1 MATPTMGINSALAAY
16 NKIGRA
22 AGQGMDARD
31 TGGAK
36 GGEFADLVKSAL
48 QEARRIGERSEQMS
62 LQGIRDNA
70 DLNQVI
76 TAVAEAE
83 VTLQTV
89 VSIRD
94 KVVDAYKE
102 ILRMPI

>member
-1 MATPTMGINSALAAY
+1 MATPTMGINGAMAAY
-16 NKIGRA
+16 NRAGRA
-22 AGQGMDARD
+22 VGQGMEARD
-31 TGGAK
+31 TGGK
-36 GGEFADLVKSAL
+36 NDFADLVKNAL

-62 LQGIRDNA
+62 IAGIRDNA

-94 KVVDAYKE
+94 KVIDAYKE

>member
-1 MATPTMGINSALAAY
+1 MAIPTMGINSAAAAY
-16 NKIGRA
+16 NRAGRA
-22 AGQGMDARD
+22 VGQGMEARD
-31 TGGAK
+31 TGAGK
-36 GGEFADLVKSAL
+36 GEFADLVKSAL
-48 QEARRIGERSEQMS
+48 EEARRIGERSEQMS
-62 LQGIRDNA
+62 IQGIRDSA

-94 KVVDAYKE
+94 KVIDAYKE